1 MTLKV
6 TDNSTVGYPSDSWA
20 SSLLHVAKLYFWVFT
35 FLVFFS
41 RAGHVPERHV
51 YHFCFW
57 VRACPLDIY
66 QVDQKWYPF

>member
-51 YHFCFW
+51 YHFCF
-57 VRACPLDIY
+57 
-66 QVDQKWYPF
+66 